1 MFEGQKCLVIG
12 SGISGV
18 SAVSMLGHMGAEIL
32 FFDSSDRITVQELEQ
47 KVPRG
52 IRAACYVRE
61 LPPELMGQIR
71 TAVLSPGVPVDIPLV
86 QELKARGTRIIG
98 EIELGFLAERGRVAA
113 ITGTNGKTTTTT
125 LVGEIMK
132 AHLGQ
137 DKVFVVGNIG
147 NPYTMEAEKTG
158 PDTVTVGEISS
169 FQLETVDTFCP
180 KVSAILNVTPDHLN
194 RHYTMEAY
202 VEAKERIAL
211 RQTPDQICV
220 LNYEN
225 GYTRD
230 FGGRC
235 PAHVVYFSSARELA
249 EGYFL
254 KGEEIC
260 LAQDGQVKPLLNIHE
275 DMNLV
280 GICNVEN
287 VMAAIA
293 IARGM
298 EVPMETILQ
307 VIRGFHAVEHRIEY
321 VATKRGVAYYNDSKG
336 TNPDAAIQGI
346 RAMSRPTVLIGGG
359 YDKESEYDEWIESF
373 DGKVKWL
380 VLIGQTREK
389 IAACARAHGFERIR
403 MADTYEECLQL
414 CTRLA
419 EPGDAVLLSPACA
432 SWGMFPN
439 YEVRGQQFKEY
450 VNGIKE

>member
-1 MFEGQKCLVIG
+1 MFEGRKCLVIG
-12 SGISGV
+12 SGVSGQG
-18 SAVSMLGHMGAEIL
+18 AVSLLGHMGADIL
-32 FFDSSDRITVQELEQ
+32 LFDGGDKITQEELEGR
-47 KVPRG
+47 VPRG
-52 IRAACYVRE
+52 VQAGCYV
-61 LPPELMGQIR
+61 GQVPGEVLEQIDV
-71 TAVLSPGVPVDIPLV
+71 AVLSPGVPVDSPLV
-86 QELKARGTRIIG
+86 TELKSRGVRVIG

-147 NPYTMEAEKTG
+147 NPYTLEAEKTT

-169 FQLETVDTFCP
+169 FQLETVESFRP
-180 KVSAILNVTPDHLN
+180 NVSAILNITPDHLN
-194 RHYTMEAY
+194 RHHTMEAY
-202 VEAKERIAL
+202 VEAKERIAMC
-211 RQTPDQICV
+211 QGPEDICV

-225 GYTRD
+225 AYTRD

-235 PAHVVYFSSARELA
+235 PARAVYFSSARELA

-254 KGEEIC
+254 RGEEIC
-260 LAQDGQVKPLLNIHE
+260 LARDGQVRALLNIHR

-280 GICNVEN
+280 GLCNVEN

-293 IARGM
+293 IATGM
-298 EVPMETILQ
+298 GVPLDTILGA
-307 VIRGFHAVEHRIEY
+307 VRAFHAVEHRIEY

-359 YDKESEYDEWIESF
+359 YDKESEFDQWIESF
-373 DGKVKWL
+373 EGKVQWL

-389 IAACARAHGFERIR
+389 IAQCARDHGFERIR
-403 MADTYEECLQL
+403 MADTYEECLRL
-414 CTRLA
+414 CTQLA
-419 EPGDAVLLSPACA
+419 RPGDAVLLSPACA

-439 YEVRGQQFKEY
+439 YETRGQIFKDY
-450 VNGIKE
+450 VNGLEE